1 MFPQPSRLS
10 GDWVQV
16 RRNSWVLQQSGSL
29 VRLESLTVRFIHA
42 LLQSSW
48 CRKLGILT
56 KQLLAFS
63 VSSQTSVPQHTASH
77 DTFFFM
83 WSDLYSVGAGL
94 YEIRWCDKANMIT
107 SSIFDSRCFFVPIK
121 FSTVKTLWNWLV
133 SLHIK
138 VLLSRAQYKFIFLEL
153 IPVIQLEWTDYRLQ
167 FHCDKWQCDWALTLS
182 QASPINCRR
191 AVVCAV
197 QVRAGAPAW
206 IRLIFTM
213 GNSLHPWVPVSPSIG
228 SKDLTCNE
236 SCVKLILCCS
246 DFLISFHWL
255 CFGERGKWSVSFCL
269 LSPIAVTPLVLAE
282 PPCLPPQWEED
293 GRWAH
298 TALNS

>member
-1 MFPQPSRLS
+1 
-10 GDWVQV
+10 
-16 RRNSWVLQQSGSL
+16 
-29 VRLESLTVRFIHA
+29 
-42 LLQSSW
+42 
-48 CRKLGILT
+48 
-56 KQLLAFS
+56 
-63 VSSQTSVPQHTASH
+63 
-77 DTFFFM
+77 
-83 WSDLYSVGAGL
+83 
-94 YEIRWCDKANMIT
+94 MIT

-138 VLLSRAQYKFIFLEL
+138 VLLSRAQYKFIFLEM

-182 QASPINCRR
+182 QASPVNCRR

-236 SCVKLILCCS
+236 SCVKLILCYS

-269 LSPIAVTPLVLAE
+269 LYPIAVTPLVFGRASMS
-282 PPCLPPQWEED
+282 PPSVG
-293 GRWAH
+293 GRWQVGAH
-298 TALNS
+298 SFKLLTPLCIHFRSVTLCGWGPELVSPLEQTGDRGEETRALQFSCQPSSLLGLSLPHGSLQHFLWWRRWRRK